1 MSESKN
7 PITAFDLRV
16 IVLPL
21 TKILPLRKPQVD
33 PKLNQIY
40 RRIVASIQQVGL
52 IEPLVVFPAGGKD
65 QQYTLLDGHF
75 RLLALQELGITEAP
89 CLIAMH
95 DEAYTYNH
103 KVNRVPP
110 IQEHLMI
117 MKALQN
123 GVAERRIAVTLDV
136 DVTAIRRKRDL
147 LNGICPE
154 AVEMLKEKDI
164 SESALREFRKV
175 KPLRQIEMAELMI
188 GSGNLS
194 STYAQCLLAATP
206 EDQLLE
212 AEKPKQV
219 RGLRPEDMARMEKEM
234 ESLSEDFR
242 LIEETHGRNV
252 LDLVLACA
260 YLRKVL
266 GNGTVAKYMTQHF
279 SDFVVELKKII
290 EATALEGS

>member
-1 MSESKN
+1 
-7 PITAFDLRV
+7 
-16 IVLPL
+16 
-21 TKILPLRKPQVD
+21 
-33 PKLNQIY
+33 
-40 RRIVASIQQVGL
+40 
-52 IEPLVVFPAGGKD
+52 
-65 QQYTLLDGHF
+65 
-75 RLLALQELGITEAP
+75 
-89 CLIAMH
+89 
-95 DEAYTYNH
+95 
-103 KVNRVPP
+103 
-110 IQEHLMI
+110 MI

-123 GVAERRIAVTLDV
+123 GVAERRIAETLDV
-136 DVTAIRRKRDL
+136 DVAAIRRKRDL
-147 LNGICPE
+147 LNGICAE

-164 SESALREFRKV
+164 SEGALREFRKV
-175 KPLRQIEMAELMI
+175 RPLRQIEMAELMI
-188 GSGNLS
+188 SAGNLS

-260 YLRKVL
+260 YLRKLL
-266 GNGTVAKYMTQHF
+266 GNGTIAKYMIQHF
-279 SDFVVELKKII
+279 SDFVVELKKIV